1 MSRNTDFNKEEVVG
15 KAMEVFWNKG
25 YEKTSMRDLVEATGL
40 LKGSLYN
47 TFESKENLFL
57 LCLEKYGA
65 HSRSFYFSEGDDP
78 KAYLKKFFKRLVDEG
93 VDKDFT
99 KGCLIMNSCLEF
111 MGKDNALGKKS
122 SALFSAVELNLGN
135 VASAIAIE
143 DSSINV
149 EKTKTNLISAA
160 FSIREISKFRKDK
173 KFLKQI
179 ANNAL
184 NDLKLN
190 I

>member
-1 MSRNTDFNKEEVVG
+1 MSRNTEFDKEEVVG

-25 YEKTSMRDLVEATGL
+25 YENTSMRDLVEATGL
-40 LKGSLYN
+40 LKGSIYN
-47 TFESKENLFL
+47 TFQSKENLFL

-65 HSRSFYFSEGDDP
+65 HSRSFHFKEGENP
-78 KAYLKKFFKRLVDEG
+78 KTYLKKFFKRLVDEG

-122 SALFSAVELNLGN
+122 SALFSAVELNLSN
-135 VASAIAIE
+135 VASAISKE
-143 DSSINV
+143 DDSISV
-149 EKTKTNLISAA
+149 DKVKTNLVSAA
-160 FSIREISKFRKDK
+160 FSIREISKFRKDR

-184 NDLKLN
+184 SEICIK